1 MKVLTTVVLSAML
14 AVFSL
19 GLGISSP
26 ARSIEF
32 QEGTSF
38 EMHRSRKEGW
48 TKEKTNC
55 VYTYKGVDEVGHR
68 FTISTPECES
78 PITEIWLHRETGE
91 HVKWINTLSGVAS
104 KNLTKEGDALF
115 LSGGPGE
122 SWPVSYTERWNNET
136 SSGRWRGKCDAGDEI
151 DGYYPVYCLGR
162 IAGDGTTFWW
172 EFLVSTKTGLWQ
184 RVVFKNFRGLETIWE
199 MTKPPQLK

>member
-1 MKVLTTVVLSAML
+1 MKIVTTVVLSAML

-32 QEGTSF
+32 KEGTSF
-38 EMHRSRKEGW
+38 EMHRSKKEGW

-55 VYTYKGVDEVGHR
+55 VYTYKGVDEFGHR
-68 FTISTPECES
+68 FTASSECKS
-78 PITEIWLHRETGE
+78 PITKVWLHRETGE
-91 HVKWINTLSGVAS
+91 HVRWINARFGVAS
-104 KNLTKEGDALF
+104 KNLEKGEDAFF
-115 LSGGPGE
+115 LSGGPGKK
-122 SWPVSYTERWNNET
+122 WRVAYTDRWNNET
-136 SSGRWRGKCDAGDEI
+136 RSGRWGGRCDAGDEVG
-151 DGYYPVYCLGR
+151 GYYPIYCLGR
-162 IAGDGTTFWW
+162 IAGDGMTFWW

-184 RVVFKNFRGLETIWE
+184 RVVFKNFRGLEIIWE